1 MPEIPEKNQQFQE
14 GQFTLAKRRGGQPG
28 NLNGLKHGLYIEG
41 RSVRNT
47 TPIERAALF
56 DLNQIIT
63 QTKDY
68 ISTLYLE
75 GQKCKNI
82 AEFNLTMHNISAA
95 GATLTRL
102 ISIHNQFQNSSLP
115 ADFVVTKKTTLMN
128 LVDHYKKRVSSIIDT
143 SELDLPSSSEQARL
157 P

>member
-1 MPEIPEKNQQFQE
+1 MMPENSESIPRK
-14 GQFTLAKRRGGQPG
+14 RGGQPG

-47 TPIERAALF
+47 TPVERAVVF
-56 DLNQIIT
+56 DLKQIIL

-68 ISTLYLE
+68 VNTLYIE

-82 AEFNLTMHNISAA
+82 AEFNLTMHNIAAA

-115 ADFVVTKKTTLMN
+115 SDFVVTKRTTVRN
-128 LVDHYKKRVSSIIDT
+128 LVDHYKGKVSSITDI
-143 SELDLPSSSEQARL
+143 SELENDLDQDNRVDSD
-157 P
+157 